1 MSARTNS
8 RRTSPPAARP
18 APRETVPAEV
28 RQARIRAYINE
39 HEFVRVS
46 DISARFD
53 ISEVTARVDLTALA
67 DRGEIR
73 RVHGGAVPRSIHGIE
88 QPFDLAQDEV
98 VAARAHLGRAAAA
111 RVRSGDAV
119 LVDVGTTTTALA
131 RALVARSELNGV
143 SVFTNGLTIALEL
156 EAAFPRIMVVVTGGT
171 LRPMQHSLVNPLGVN
186 LLEGI
191 SASIAFIG
199 CNGVDHRGGVTNINL
214 PEAEIKQRMVAAAR
228 TRIVVAEGRKIGVV
242 ELARV
247 CAIGDVDELITDD
260 RADEAELALIRDL
273 GVEVTVV
280 AAPPSNGQLS

>member
-1 MSARTNS
+1 MT
-8 RRTSPPAARP
+8 TEPVPAA
-18 APRETVPAEV
+18 V
-28 RQARIRAYINE
+28 RQARIRSFVNE

-46 DISARFD
+46 ELSERFE
-53 ISEVTARVDLTALA
+53 ISEVTARADLKVLA
-67 DRGEIR
+67 ERGLVR
-73 RVHGGAVPRSIHGIE
+73 RVHGGAVPRQVHRLE
-88 QPFDLAQDEV
+88 RPFDLAEDSV
-98 VAARAHLGRAAAA
+98 IAARAHLGAEAAS

-131 RALVARSELNGV
+131 RSLVARHDLEDV

-156 EAAFPRIMVVVTGGT
+156 EPAFPRVSVVVTGGT
-171 LRPMQHSLVNPLGVN
+171 LRPMQHSLVNPLGEN

-191 SASIAFIG
+191 SASIAFVG
-199 CNGVDHRGGVTNINL
+199 CNGVDPIGGITNVNL

-247 CAIGDVDELITDD
+247 CAMEDVDELITDD
-260 RADEAELALIRDL
+260 RADVDELDSIRGH

-280 AAPPSNGQLS
+280 PAPEA